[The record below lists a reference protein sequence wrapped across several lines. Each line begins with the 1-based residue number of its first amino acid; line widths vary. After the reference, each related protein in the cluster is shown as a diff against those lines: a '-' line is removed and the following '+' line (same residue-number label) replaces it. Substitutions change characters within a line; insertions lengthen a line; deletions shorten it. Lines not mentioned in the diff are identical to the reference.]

1 MNYAMRRCF
10 LSPEFSQF
18 KVESV
23 AAAAAATSRIFVQ
36 LVDYAVWPRKRLAA
50 AAEQQT
56 CSIANC
62 FLPCFCV
69 FVCCVCRLSTCP
81 HSTTHI

>member
-23 AAAAAATSRIFVQ
+23 AAAAAATSRIFC
-36 LVDYAVWPRKRLAA
+36 AISRLCGLAQKA
-50 AAEQQT
+50 T
-56 CSIANC
+56 CSSRRAAN
-62 FLPCFCV
+62 L
-69 FVCCVCRLSTCP
+69 LDS
-81 HSTTHI
+81 